1 MALIQAPALDP
12 RVQVPQQELPLG
24 ILDSLKSKYSDTIER
39 AFEHIEERRFAAQNT
54 CLITRPFT
62 TYDLQDI
69 ETIKPEPEPIHDRR
83 IVNDRGEP
91 VSLEKGYFSG
101 HPEPIEFKEEE
112 HVTKETWKAKTKRV
126 LAWCERQL
134 KKVGLAY
141 DE

>member
-1 MALIQAPALDP
+1 MALSQAPALDP
-12 RVQVPQQELPLG
+12 TIKVPQVDLPLG
-24 ILDSLKSKYSDTIER
+24 VLRSLEAEFGDIMKR
-39 AFEHIEERRFAAQNT
+39 AFEHIEERRFATQNT
-54 CLITRPFT
+54 CLITRPLT
-62 TYDLQDI
+62 LQDLQDI

-101 HPEPIEFKEEE
+101 RPEPIEFKEEE
-112 HVTKETWKAKTKRV
+112 HVAKETWKAKTKRV

-141 DE
+141 DA